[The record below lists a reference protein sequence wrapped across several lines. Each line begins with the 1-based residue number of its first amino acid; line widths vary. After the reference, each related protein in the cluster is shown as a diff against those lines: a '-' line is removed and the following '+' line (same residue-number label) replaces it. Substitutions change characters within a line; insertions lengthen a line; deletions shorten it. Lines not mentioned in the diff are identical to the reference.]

1 LPVTSHG
8 ALLEGPINKAIE
20 PSYKVSSQVTPVS
33 AIRELW
39 NQAYDDLRAKEENLV
54 KDYEAS
60 LSGNLSTVI
69 GSTVVLSGL
78 KIERKKQMEILL
90 KGKIAEVDQN
100 TWKWKFSGKEVPV
113 KDLMGPVVGIIDWAN
128 EYISDAISENPYA
141 SIAWAGVG
149 LLLPVSNII
158 PNPFTGR

>member
-1 LPVTSHG
+1 
-8 ALLEGPINKAIE
+8 
-20 PSYKVSSQVTPVS
+20 
-33 AIRELW
+33 
-39 NQAYDDLRAKEENLV
+39 LRAKEENLV

-158 PNPFTGR
+158 PNPFTCR